1 MRRRGFDPA
10 TNNYFIAF
18 VATMFTVGGV
28 VVAKIVITIIDLMR

>member
-18 VATMFTVGGV
+18 VAAVFTVGAV
-28 VVAKIVITIIDLMR
+28 VVAEIVMAIIDAMR